1 MHSRQLIQPRRTIE
15 FPNISSWLK
24 AYNLERFEPNFAK
37 IPIKMVPFIRRSD
50 LAANLGIPMS
60 DTEKSLN
67 KVWDAIQKLPFRL
80 PPPLETIDDSVQ
92 YKSHSLI
99 FIHTQSHKH
108 IIP

>member
-1 MHSRQLIQPRRTIE
+1 MVSATDKT
-15 FPNISSWLK
+15 PNKFKDNSSWLK
-24 AYNLERFEPNFAK
+24 AYNLERFEPNFAN
-37 IPIKMVPFIRRSD
+37 IQISMVPFIRRSD
-50 LAANLGIPMS
+50 LTANLGIPMS
-60 DTEKSLN
+60 DAENSLS
-67 KVWDAIQKLPFRL
+67 KLWDAIQKLPFRL